1 MRDLEKNKTT
11 LYYALYENV
20 TEDVY
25 ETDTDGNIIYDDD
38 GDPIIIG
45 SVTKLYGDLVDFS
58 GNIAFSGGEAEAK
71 AYGVSVTDYDSKL
84 VMPKGAIPITETS
97 LIFENEVESAS
108 EKTADF
114 HVIKVQPSL
123 NQDVFLLKRITK

>member
-1 MRDLEKNKTT
+1 MRDLKKNETT

-38 GDPIIIG
+38 GDPIVIG
-45 SVTKLYGDLVDFS
+45 SVTKTYGDLVDFS

-84 VMPKGAIPITETS
+84 TMPKGAIPITETS
-97 LIFENEVESAS
+97 LIFES
-108 EKTADF
+108 EQETVSEQTADF
-114 HVIKVQPSL
+114 RVIKVQPSL
-123 NQDVFLLKRITK
+123 NQDVYLLKRITK